1 MKKNRWPYHIR
12 ARLTLYLVTGVCL
25 FATGVNPV
33 AAVAAA
39 AGHRTEQGVAGAP
52 AESTPLQVAPD
63 VHQTGFFP
71 SVTPDG
77 RYLLVRGP
85 RQQWLEAMNGRKYAV
100 FGGTDAGIYGSTPG
114 GDVIMRRVAG
124 GAPLWYAVRPG
135 AGIVQWLPGRHDPFA
150 KSSFTADENAR
161 GQWAMGVTNDTGAG
175 PLTSSWVDVG
185 THSVPILQDVW
196 TVLWSP
202 NGKMLGVLAVA
213 AGTAWLETY
222 NPQTLTRTVGQYVPV
237 AKETVGNAAVSL
249 AWSSTGRFL
258 ATAQG
263 DRIAIYDTVGRRG
276 ALLTIPRSTS
286 AWGFAG
292 AARLFTIAPAS
303 NGNTEVAY
311 YDLPVRP
318 SPANQSATGQ
328 NGAISRMANSAESA
342 PLSGRASI
350 PGRVAA
356 TVTLPTGGVLA
367 QTMSGSIFLV
377 EGTAV
382 KTVVSGADS
391 WWYDRANGYLYYGL
405 KSQLR
410 SGREPVWRLRI
421 VT

>member
-1 MKKNRWPYHIR
+1 MAKSGGRHLIQ
-12 ARLTLYLVTGVCL
+12 ARLTLYLVTVVCL

-33 AAVAAA
+33 AAAG
-39 AGHRTEQGVAGAP
+39 AGHRAKQGVAGAH
-52 AESTPLQVAPD
+52 AESTPLRVAPD
-63 VHQTGFFP
+63 VHQTGLFP

-77 RYLLVRGP
+77 RYLLVRG
-85 RQQWLEAMNGRKYAV
+85 RKQQWLETMNGRKYAV
-100 FGGTDAGIYGSTPG
+100 FGGTGAGIYGSTPG
-114 GDVIMRRVAG
+114 GGVIMRRVAG

-150 KSSFTADENAR
+150 KSSFAASENSQ
-161 GQWAMGVTNDTGAG
+161 GQWAMGVTNISGTE
-175 PLTSSWVDVG
+175 PLMPSWVDIG
-185 THSVPILQDVW
+185 TRSVPILQDVR

-202 NGKMLGVLAVA
+202 DGKALGVLAVS

-222 NPQTLTRTVGQYVPV
+222 DPQTLTRTLGQYVPAAQGTPSNAV
-237 AKETVGNAAVSL
+237 ASL
-249 AWSSTGRFL
+249 AWSPTGRFL

-263 DRIAIYDTVGRRG
+263 NRLAIYDTISRRG
-276 ALLTIPRSTS
+276 GLLTIPRSTS
-286 AWGFAG
+286 AWGFSG
-292 AARLFTIAPAS
+292 AARLFTIAPES
-303 NGNTEVAY
+303 NGSTEVAY
-311 YDLPVRP
+311 YGLPVRP

-356 TVTLPTGGVLA
+356 TVTLPAGDILA
-367 QTMSGSIFLV
+367 QTMSGAIFLV
-377 EGTAV
+377 EGTTV
-382 KTVVSGADS
+382 RTVVSGADS
-391 WWYDRANGYLYYGL
+391 WWYDRADGYLYYGL

-410 SGREPVWRLRI
+410 SGTEPVWRLRI